1 VTLSVVV
8 VIHDSARHVA
18 ALLASIER
26 HLDPPPQVVVVDSGS
41 RDDGAAVA
49 RAHGAHTIVLDGNP
63 GFGAASNAGLE
74 HAAHDV
80 TVLLNPD
87 CELIDGSL
95 GALAGRARTA
105 DALLVPR
112 LLERDSAV
120 QRSAHPLPGGAGAL
134 VPGVWPPRAMPRPMR
149 EHFEPWRAAA
159 PRRVGWAIAACVAA
173 RTDLLRRLGPFDPT
187 AFLFYEDLE
196 LCLRARAAGFPV
208 ELRPRTLITRS
219 LERVRAFLRE
229 LDGPAIIKPLAGFG
243 GKNVF
248 FVDRG
253 QTANL
258 AQMIS
263 TVRRDGYVIVQ
274 EYLPAAAKGDK
285 RVLLVGGAV
294 CAVGDVVAA
303 YRRMRPKDDIR
314 NNMHVGGSRK
324 RCTFSEAEARVCDLL
339 RPRLVADGLYFVGVD
354 LVGDKILEINVF
366 APGGIANINDLYEI
380 DAATAIIRDL
390 ERKVELRSVYP
401 DPIPPHVFMRA

>member
-1 VTLSVVV
+1 VTFSVVV

-41 RDDGAAVA
+41 RDGGAGLA
-49 RAHGAHTIVLDGNP
+49 RAHGANTIVLDGNP
-63 GFGAASNAGLE
+63 GFGAATNAGLE
-74 HAAHDV
+74 HAAHDA

-134 VPGVWPPRAMPRPMR
+134 VPAVWPPRAMPRPLR

-196 LCLRARAAGFPV
+196 LCLRARAVGVPV
-208 ELRPRTLITRS
+208 ELRPEVRLVHDGGHATGPALGDRALDLQARRRRDVVGAYMGARALALDDAAQALTFA
-219 LERVRAFLRE
+219 VRAATGRRR
-229 LDGPAIIKPLAGFG
+229 AR
-243 GKNVF
+243 NV
-248 FVDRG
+248 
-253 QTANL
+253 A
-258 AQMIS
+258 
-263 TVRRDGYVIVQ
+263 
-274 EYLPAAAKGDK
+274 
-285 RVLLVGGAV
+285 
-294 CAVGDVVAA
+294 
-303 YRRMRPKDDIR
+303 
-314 NNMHVGGSRK
+314 
-324 RCTFSEAEARVCDLL
+324 
-339 RPRLVADGLYFVGVD
+339 
-354 LVGDKILEINVF
+354 
-366 APGGIANINDLYEI
+366 
-380 DAATAIIRDL
+380 
-390 ERKVELRSVYP
+390 ELRALG
-401 DPIPPHVFMRA
+401 RARRG